1 MAALAIYGSL
11 FISAFLAA
19 TVLPVSSE
27 VVLAGLLA
35 AGRGDPVLIGN
46 TLGSVVNW
54 ILGRG
59 IETLQSRRWFPI
71 TRENYEQ
78 ASRTFRR
85 FGEWTLLFAWLPVVG
100 DAFTI
105 AAAAARVNLGVFVAL
120 VAIGKAA
127 RYAVIIAGGLWAG
140 MGKLAKSRAGGM
152 NGIGR

>member
-1 MAALAIYGSL
+1 VAALYGAL

-19 TVLPVSSE
+19 TILPVSSE
-27 VVLAGLLA
+27 VVLAGLIVS
-35 AGRGDPVLIGN
+35 GRGDPALLLAVATLGN

-59 IETLQSRRWFPI
+59 IDTLRTRRWFPV
-71 TRENYEQ
+71 TPERYEQ

-105 AAAAARVNLGVFVAL
+105 AAGAARVNLAVFVVL

-127 RYAVIIAGGLWAG
+127 RYTVIVAGGLWMFA
-140 MGKLAKSRAGGM
+140 
-152 NGIGR
+152 

>member
-59 IETLQSRRWFPI
+59 IETFQSRRWFPI

-85 FGEWTLLFAWLPVVG
+85 FGEWTLRLPG
-100 DAFTI
+100 CRLSEMLSPLRQ
-105 AAAAARVNLGVFVAL
+105 ARHV
-120 VAIGKAA
+120 
-127 RYAVIIAGGLWAG
+127 
-140 MGKLAKSRAGGM
+140 
-152 NGIGR
+152 

>member
-1 MAALAIYGSL
+1 MAALYGAL

-19 TVLPVSSE
+19 TILPVSSE
-27 VVLAGLLA
+27 VVLAGLIDS
-35 AGRGDPVLIGN
+35 GRGDPALLLTIATIGN

-59 IETLQSRRWFPI
+59 IDTLRTRRWFPV
-71 TRENYEQ
+71 TPERYQQ

-85 FGEWTLLFAWLPVVG
+85 FGTGTLLFAWLPVVG

-105 AAAAARVNLGVFVAL
+105 AAGAARVNLGVFVVL

-127 RYAVIIAGGLWAG
+127 RYAVIIAGGLWA
-140 MGKLAKSRAGGM
+140 MA
-152 NGIGR
+152 

>member
-1 MAALAIYGSL
+1 MAALYGAL

-27 VVLAGLLA
+27 AVLAGLIVS
-35 AGRGDPVLIGN
+35 GRGDPWLLLAVATIGN

-59 IETLQSRRWFPI
+59 IGSLQARRWFPVSPE
-71 TRENYEQ
+71 RYEQ
-78 ASRTFRR
+78 ASRIFRR

-105 AAAAARVNLGVFVAL
+105 AAGAARVNLGVFVAL

-127 RYAVIIAGGLWAG
+127 RYVVIIAGGLWVIA
-140 MGKLAKSRAGGM
+140 
-152 NGIGR
+152 